1 MRAKRSLLLVLEFIV
16 LSVVLTW
23 LWVVWAHDAYSAFFL
38 RLAEPLLGLLG
49 VTEVAESPAQKRF
62 VNYVP
67 FFVLMVITPGL
78 SLRRR
83 IGGLLVGFSLIF
95 LCHVGLVAVEFL
107 AYTKHRP
114 TSDPFSTVFPAA
126 MFTDAFPFI
135 LWAIIANRLVR
146 DVLSRAFQ
154 GGASSASS

>member
-1 MRAKRSLLLVLEFIV
+1 MTVKRPLLLILEFVV
-16 LSVVLTW
+16 LTVVLTW
-23 LWVVWAHDAYSAFFL
+23 LWLVWAQEAYSALFL
-38 RLAEPLLGLLG
+38 KLAEPLLRLLH

-83 IGGLLVGFSLIF
+83 IGGLLVGFPLIF

-114 TSDPFSTVFPAA
+114 TPDPFSTVFPAA
-126 MFTDAFPFI
+126 MFADAFPFM
-135 LWAIIANRLVR
+135 LWAIIANRFVR

-154 GGASSASS
+154 AGP

>member
-1 MRAKRSLLLVLEFIV
+1 MTAKRSLVLILEFIA
-16 LSVVLTW
+16 LTVVLTW
-23 LWVVWAHDAYSAFFL
+23 LWVAWAQDAYSAFFL
-38 RLAEPLLGLLG
+38 QVADPLLDLLG
-49 VTEVAESPAQKRF
+49 VTEVAQSPAQKRF

-78 SLRRR
+78 SRRRR
-83 IGGLLVGFSLIF
+83 IAGLLVGFPLIF

-107 AYTKHRP
+107 AYTEHRP

-135 LWAIIANRLVR
+135 LWAIIANRLIR
-146 DVLSRAFQ
+146 EVLSRAFQ
-154 GGASSASS
+154 SGAGAAG

>member
-1 MRAKRSLLLVLEFIV
+1 MGKRSLLLVLEFV
-16 LSVVLTW
+16 ALTVPLTW
-23 LWVVWAHDAYSAFFL
+23 LWVVWAQDAYATFFL
-38 RLAEPLLGLLG
+38 KLADPIFDLMG

-78 SLRRR
+78 ALRRR
-83 IGGLLVGFSLIF
+83 IGGMLVGFPLIF

-135 LWAIIANRLVR
+135 LWAIIAHRVLR
-146 DVLSRAFQ
+146 DTLSQAFP
-154 GGASSASS
+154 GGAGSAD

>member
-1 MRAKRSLLLVLEFIV
+1 MRAKRSLLLVLEFVV
-16 LSVVLTW
+16 LTVALTW
-23 LWVVWAHDAYSAFFL
+23 LWVVWAHDAYASFFL
-38 RLAEPLLGLLG
+38 RVADPLLDLLG
-49 VTEVAESPAQKRF
+49 VTEVVESPAQKRF

-83 IGGLLVGFSLIF
+83 IGGLLVGFPLIF

-107 AYTKHRP
+107 AYTEHRP

-135 LWAIIANRLVR
+135 LWAIIAHRLIR

-154 GGASSASS
+154 GGSSPAG

>member
-1 MRAKRSLLLVLEFIV
+1 MRAKTPLLLILEFIV
-16 LSVVLTW
+16 LTVVLTW
-23 LWVVWAHDAYSAFFL
+23 LWVAWAQDAYSAFFL
-38 RLAEPLLGLLG
+38 KLADPLLKLLG
-49 VTEVAESPAQKRF
+49 VTEVAQSPAQKRF

-67 FFVLMVITPGL
+67 FFVLMVITPRL

-83 IGGLLVGFSLIF
+83 IVGLLVGFALIF

-107 AYTKHRP
+107 AYTEHRP

-135 LWAIIANRLVR
+135 LWAVIANRLVR

-154 GGASSASS
+154 GGSSPSG

>member
-1 MRAKRSLLLVLEFIV
+1 MGAKRALLLIAEFIV
-16 LSVVLTW
+16 LTVVLTW
-23 LWVVWAHDAYSAFFL
+23 LWVVWAQEAYSAFFL
-38 RLAEPLLGLLG
+38 RVSEPLLSLLR

-67 FFVLMVITPGL
+67 FLVLMLITPGL

-83 IGGLLVGFSLIF
+83 IGGLLLGFPLIF

-107 AYTKHRP
+107 AYTEHRP
-114 TSDPFSTVFPAA
+114 TSDPFSTIFPAA
-126 MFTDAFPFI
+126 VFTDAFPFI
-135 LWAIIANRLVR
+135 LWAIIANHLVR

-154 GGASSASS
+154 GGSATKG